1 MAFEILYIS
10 IIRCLKDVFTR
21 LGAEPN
27 PVYDK
32 LFEKTE
38 SVLKE
43 CDDIDFIK

>member
-1 MAFEILYIS
+1 MSLYVS
-10 IIRCLKDVFTR
+10 RCLKDFYTR

-43 CDDIDFIK
+43 CDDIDFVK